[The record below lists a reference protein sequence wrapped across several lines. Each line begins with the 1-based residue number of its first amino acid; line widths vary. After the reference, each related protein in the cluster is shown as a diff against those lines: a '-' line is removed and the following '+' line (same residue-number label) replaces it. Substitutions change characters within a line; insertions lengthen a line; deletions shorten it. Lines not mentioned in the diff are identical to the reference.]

1 MALKNP
7 NIEMLETTARDLG
20 ALIHETVFLGG
31 AATGLLL
38 TDPATPPIRITRDI
52 DVIIEV
58 VSLAAYHRFNEKLR
72 KLGFF
77 EDTSLGAP
85 ICRWQKENIILD
97 VMPTDPSI
105 LGFGNR
111 WFSKAFVSAVP
122 HCLPSGQQIKVLP
135 APFFLATKIE
145 AFKHRGNDDYIL
157 STDMEDIITL
167 IDGRAEIIE
176 EVSRSDNELKI
187 YLNEFFSFIRY
198 NPAFYESL
206 PGHLPPDKASQARS
220 AQILQR
226 IEKIIDQTTYRNS

>member
-1 MALKNP
+1 MTLKNP

-20 ALIHETVFLGG
+20 PLVHEMVFLGG

-38 TDPATPPIRITRDI
+38 TDSAAPPIRITRDI

-58 VSLAAYHRFNEKLR
+58 ASLTEYHRFNEELR

-77 EDTSLGAP
+77 EDTSPDAP
-85 ICRWQKENIILD
+85 ICRWQKQNMILD

-105 LGFGNR
+105 LEFGNR
-111 WFSKAFVSAVP
+111 WFSKAFASAVP
-122 HCLPSGQQIKVLP
+122 HCFPSGKQIKVLP

-157 STDMEDIITL
+157 STDIEDILTV
-167 IDGRAEIIE
+167 IDGRSAIIE
-176 EVSRSDNELKI
+176 EVSRSDNDLKI
-187 YLNEFFSFIRY
+187 YLNEFFSLIRN

-226 IEKIIDQTTYRNS
+226 IDKIIVQTT